1 MEERETEKYHM
12 DERGRLLDNKG
23 RAVDLPRSTVFSLS
37 INQQKAAKKG
47 LQNHSRYLSLTKQT
61 ESAFTRDQFYD
72 PNLPKPHKK
81 AKTALAGFLF
91 GDQTKAIEPIRADLV
106 PTVEWWDR
114 ALVVGD
120 SYCQELSH
128 REVES
133 LVERGGDV
141 REELQR
147 RSEGVHLQ
155 VKLEAVTGEIDQPV
169 PMYSAPIN
177 TTSHSVIMHLTDKE
191 KRKLRRLK
199 RAKKLLELRE
209 KMKMGLLPAPPQ
221 KIKLNNMMKLLAK
234 EVSADPSKTEQEVM
248 AKYNERL
255 KDHEQRNEARK
266 LTKPQRKEREM
277 RRLRRDSARE
287 SRTAVFRIARLQHK
301 KNLFKVMKNAEQLA
315 LVGVC
320 VRLPDTQPTVLVVE
334 GGRHALKLYKKLLL
348 SRVKWDLEEPKGSCE
363 MVWEAEIKDPV
374 FGRFSYK
381 EAATELE
388 ARQLL
393 AERQCEH
400 YLDLVLSW
408 KPPSDL

>member
-1 MEERETEKYHM
+1 MEDREPAKYHM
-12 DERGRLLDNKG
+12 DERGRLLDDKG
-23 RAVDLPRSTVFSLS
+23 RAVDLPRATVFSLS
-37 INQQKAAKKG
+37 INQEKAAKKG
-47 LQNHSRYLSLTKQT
+47 IQNHSRYLSLTKQST
-61 ESAFTRDQFYD
+61 TAFTRDQFYD

-81 AKTALAGFLF
+81 AKTALSGFLF
-91 GDQTKAIEPIRADLV
+91 GDETRSIEPIRADIV

-114 ALVVGD
+114 ALVEGD
-120 SYCQELSH
+120 SYCKELTQK
-128 REVES
+128 EVEA
-133 LVERGGDV
+133 VVARGGDV
-141 REELQR
+141 RAELER
-147 RSEGVHLQ
+147 RAKTASFN
-155 VKLEAVTGEIDQPV
+155 VKLTAVTMEIDRPV

-199 RAKKLLELRE
+199 RSKKLLELRE
-209 KMKMGLLPAPPQ
+209 KVKLGLIPAPAQ
-221 KIKLNNMMKLLAK
+221 KIKLNTMMKLLAK
-234 EVSADPSKTEQEVM
+234 EVSCDPSKTEQEVM

-255 KDHEQRNEARK
+255 RDHEQRNEARK

-320 VRLPDTQPTVLVVE
+320 IKLPEELPTVLVVE

-348 SRVKWDLEEPKGSCE
+348 NRVKWDLEEPQGSCD

-381 EAATELE
+381 ETATELE

-393 AERQCEH
+393 AERKCEH

-408 KPPSDL
+408 KPPTDL